1 MDTTELGLPVGMDED
16 ITAFLANTEIAVE
29 SGDVVVL
36 FTDGVT
42 EAERNDTSQYGVERL
57 CRIVTQHHSKTSQ
70 EIKDAIIDDVMAH
83 IGTNKVYDDIT
94 VLVIKRL

>member
-1 MDTTELGLPVGMDED
+1 
-16 ITAFLANTEIAVE
+16 
-29 SGDVVVL
+29 
-36 FTDGVT
+36 
-42 EAERNDTSQYGVERL
+42 VERL
-57 CRIVTQHHSKTSQ
+57 CEVIREHHTKTSQ